1 MRKRNWFILLI
12 AVGTLYYLS
21 SIPGLRVL
29 PVLQQIN
36 KLLKYFDLSISRLA
50 MKIAAHLPTQL
61 SPAKTL
67 TADFLNYARRNP
79 VIIEFLL
86 RKAAHVFFFFV
97 ITLVLFLLLREFLLR
112 KAAHVFFFFVITLV
126 LFLLLRS
133 YFRQPWQAIVSAF
146 IGGTFIAVLDEFHQ
160 AFVVNRH
167 GNFVDVCIDMVG
179 VLTAVLLLILS
190 FWLTSQHRKSS

>member
-97 ITLVLFLLLREFLLR
+97 ITLVLFLLLR
-112 KAAHVFFFFVITLV
+112 
-126 LFLLLRS
+126 S

-160 AFVVNRH
+160 AYVVNRH